1 MVGRN
6 MPRTSDNA
14 TATRALLLVNSRAR
28 GGALPLE
35 EVRAVFRD
43 AGVELVEPA
52 TSGDLADQV
61 RQAGNVAMVVVG
73 GGDGTLHSVAPA
85 LVERRLPL
93 GILPLGTANDLARTL
108 EDRKSTRLNSSH

>member
-6 MPRTSDNA
+6 MPRTSDNT

-28 GGALPLE
+28 GGPLPLE

-43 AGVELVEPA
+43 AGVEPVEPA

-61 RQAGNVAMVVVG
+61 RQAGHVAMVVDG
-73 GGDGTLHSVAPA
+73 GGDGKLNSVAPELGA
-85 LVERRLPL
+85 RGLPLGLLPL
-93 GILPLGTANDLARTL
+93 GIDK
-108 EDRKSTRLNSSH
+108 D